1 MDTSIEML
9 LNAKIIDDP
18 MSSRIRCMI
27 YHPVVAFSFATTG
40 CSVSSAGLSL
50 AGSVA
55 ENSRYI
61 AFFWK
66 YIAFFWKYIASAE
79 GSLVLILT
87 LLLHHM
93 FSSL

>member
-66 YIAFFWKYIASAE
+66 YIASAE